1 MARLLI
7 NSYHALTLVGDY
19 KDYFGWLYTPRIV
32 PTNYNKPLIAHLPYA
47 ADNDAFNGL
56 NEDKYNTLLQLLNN
70 MNPMWI
76 TAPDSVGDYKETNR
90 LFAIWFDKICRFP
103 VAYVLQ
109 DGITTQDIPWD
120 CIECVFLG
128 GTTDFKL
135 SGHAR
140 NLLIYAKN
148 KGKLVHVGRVN
159 SIKRIKMFWDICD
172 SFDGSGFS
180 RYSKAMLPR
189 YIRFLDEEII

>member
-1 MARLLI
+1 M
-7 NSYHALTLVGDY
+7 S
-19 KDYFGWLYTPRIV
+19 F
-32 PTNYNKPLIAHLPYA
+32 
-47 ADNDAFNGL
+47 
-56 NEDKYNTLLQLLNN
+56 
-70 MNPMWI
+70 
-76 TAPDSVGDYKETNR
+76 
-90 LFAIWFDKICRFP
+90 
-103 VAYVLQ
+103 YVLQ